1 MTDRSYWYTIA
12 GLVLLAGVAVVAWT
26 QIAAQSSVTTTSS
39 VELGL
44 AELGTNSPERGYAL
58 PASGDSPPPPPPSP
72 SIESFEARIEGDDT
86 WYRVV
91 SSGGGLLPQS
101 ILQDLLDAL
110 VIAPGHEMSLRW
122 DTNGYNECTG
132 DNFDTGP
139 DNPSQ
144 GEVTIDEVVFP
155 PETER
160 DYTLTCSGTQSGYE
174 GGSSSA
180 TITIRIP
187 GADLAIET
195 ASRLIRSGETAEVS
209 WDVALQ
215 ESLTATP
222 DNDLTPYPSLSCNL
236 YGAVAEN
243 DINLPTGS
251 AVSGP
256 ISNFFV
262 NTLKCVESYS
272 GYLVTDTSTLEVI
285 PAPIER

>member
-26 QIAAQSSVTTTSS
+26 QIAAQSSATTTSS

-44 AELGTNSPERGYAL
+44 AELGTNSPERGYAM
-58 PASGDSPPPPPPSP
+58 PASGSSPPSP
-72 SIESFEARIEGDDT
+72 SIDNFEVRIDGGGDWYDDT
-86 WYRVV
+86 V
-91 SSGGGLLPQS
+91 
-101 ILQDLLDAL
+101 
-110 VIAPGHEMSLRW
+110 VIAPGSRIDLRW
-122 DTNGYNECTG
+122 DTDGYSECTG

-139 DNPSQ
+139 GNPSQ

-195 ASRLIRSGETAEVS
+195 APRLIRSGETAEVS

-262 NTLKCVESYS
+262 NTLECVESYS
-272 GYLVTDTSTLEVI
+272 GYQVTDTSTLEVI